1 MKSALLRLREVASR
15 LSTTEREIAD
25 YLLSHPQEVVDL
37 SIHEVAKR
45 TFSSPSSIVRLCHH
59 AGFSGFK
66 EFRKAVTYELAV
78 RDQSDQDCRQDITRN
93 DTPEDIIRKITGKNI
108 LSLEDTKSLLEPGS
122 LEQSVAL
129 IGKAKVIYVFGM
141 GASLNVAR
149 DICLKLLRLNKL
161 SVIRDDFHSQR
172 LQAGKTTDK
181 DLGII
186 VSYSGETEEMVECMK
201 VMKDN
206 GTPMIAITRCAR
218 TPVSE
223 LADVKLYV
231 ASGESLFRDG
241 NMSSRVAQ
249 FNVADILYTAVANR
263 DHDQSL
269 YHLDQTEYRKEE
281 NL

>member
-1 MKSALLRLREVASR
+1 
-15 LSTTEREIAD
+15 
-25 YLLSHPQEVVDL
+25 
-37 SIHEVAKR
+37 
-45 TFSSPSSIVRLCHH
+45 
-59 AGFSGFK
+59 
-66 EFRKAVTYELAV
+66 
-78 RDQSDQDCRQDITRN
+78 
-93 DTPEDIIRKITGKNI
+93 
-108 LSLEDTKSLLEPGS
+108 
-122 LEQSVAL
+122 
-129 IGKAKVIYVFGM
+129 
-141 GASLNVAR
+141 
-149 DICLKLLRLNKL
+149 
-161 SVIRDDFHSQR
+161 
-172 LQAGKTTDK
+172 
-181 DLGII
+181 
-186 VSYSGETEEMVECMK
+186 MVECMK